1 MPDNLK
7 SDIIEGAYSKL
18 RISGITVNPTAENNE
33 LALRRLENL
42 AAELEGQNIKLGYAF
57 EDDPD
62 PATPHNMTR
71 DKWDAMESQLAYKVM
86 PDFGKGMKPDQVLMK
101 LANAALSYL
110 NSCDVEV
117 PQTQYPRRMPI
128 GHGNTKRV
136 GGFRYRQYSEKPEQS
151 PISTKTIQMYIDDI
165 NSYTEHFEAYLL
177 ASEDIAS
184 YTITAEDGITITTSS
199 LSSPDVNYT
208 VRADGSD
215 SGNDSLVKVKIVVT
229 TDAGRKETRIIN
241 FKLIDSE
248 IEA

>member
-7 SDIIEGAYSKL
+7 SDIITGAYSKL
-18 RISGITVNPTAENNE
+18 RISGITVNPTAENND

-62 PATPHNMTR
+62 INTPHNMTR
-71 DKWDAMESQLAYKVM
+71 DKWDAMESQLAYKLM

-110 NSCDVEV
+110 NSCDVEI

-128 GHGNTKRV
+128 GHGNTKRF
-136 GGFRYRQYSEKPEQS
+136 GGFRYRQFSEKPAQA
-151 PISTKTIQMYIDDI
+151 PISTKTEQMYIGDI
-165 NSYTEHFEAYLL
+165 NNYTEHFEAYLL
-177 ASEDIAS
+177 ESEDIAS